1 MTKGGFCPASH
12 SSVGLSVT
20 TCGYGPTMPIS
31 QEIAGKTRAR
41 ARRIVQGLG
50 YDVHKL
56 RDEPAAPAE
65 PERPPTVLPSA
76 DEATAR
82 LMELARPRSVIDVGA
97 NVGQFASWVRDSG
110 FTGEIISFEP
120 QPEEHA
126 ALVVAAE
133 SDPAWTIAPRCA
145 LGSASGTAQIHVA
158 GNSQS
163 SSLLEM
169 LDLHSDNAPT
179 SAYVDSIE
187 TPVRTLDDVL
197 AEVGFDPADA
207 LLKIDTQ
214 GFETEVLRGATAT
227 LPLVAAAH
235 VELSLAPL
243 YDGQALASEI
253 FALCGAAGL
262 ELSIIN
268 DCFNTGDGQILQID
282 GGFTR
287 MGEVK
292 KPA

>member
-1 MTKGGFCPASH
+1 MTS
-12 SSVGLSVT
+12 
-20 TCGYGPTMPIS
+20 S
-31 QEIAGKTRAR
+31 QELAGKIRSRAR
-41 ARRIVQGLG
+41 GLANELG

-56 RDEPAAPAE
+56 KEEPDQPVE
-65 PERPPTVLPSA
+65 PERQQTILPGA

-82 LMELARPRSVIDVGA
+82 LMAVAQPRAVIDIGA
-97 NVGQFASWVRDSG
+97 NIGQFASWVRASG
-110 FTGEIISFEP
+110 FDGPIISFEP

-126 ALVVAAE
+126 ALTAAAE
-133 SDPAWTIAPRCA
+133 RDPEWIVAPRCA
-145 LGSASGTAQIHVA
+145 LGSSEGTAQIHVA

-163 SSLLEM
+163 SSMLEM
-169 LDLHSDNAPT
+169 LDLHKDNAPT

-187 TPVRTLDDVL
+187 TPVRRLDDML
-197 AEVGFDPADA
+197 AELGFDPTDA

-214 GFETEVLRGATAT
+214 GFETEVLRGAPST
-227 LPLVAAAH
+227 LPVIAAAH

-253 FALCGAAGL
+253 FALFGAAGL

-287 MGEVK
+287 LGSRN
-292 KPA
+292 